1 MVWLGGCGYGG
12 CSLSVGML
20 AIVEK
25 VVVVGVVEKVVDECD
40 VGGGG
45 GCWEAVGPK

>member
-1 MVWLGGCGYGG
+1 M
-12 CSLSVGML
+12 SVGML

-25 VVVVGVVEKVVDECD
+25 VVGVGVVEKVVDECD
-40 VGGGG
+40 VGSGG